1 MMQTDNED
9 IPTLKALREAAELT
23 QPELSRR
30 MNVGIR
36 IIGDWER
43 GQSFPR
49 FDRAIALARELGVS
63 LKALAKSMQLD
74 VSKLP
79 DDGLPLR
86 ELKAICKHLNIE
98 RVDDLPD
105 DWSEL
110 LKQMR
115 SPNNHTP
122 SS

>member
-1 MMQTDNED
+1 MNQDSQEQ
-9 IPTLKALREAAELT
+9 PTLKALREAAKLT

-30 MNVGIR
+30 LNVGIR
-36 IIGDWER
+36 IIGHWES
-43 GQSFPR
+43 GTKIPR
-49 FDRAIALARELGVS
+49 FDNAIALATELGYS
-63 LKALAKSMQLD
+63 LKSLAKSMQLD

-98 RVDDLPD
+98 RVVDLPD

>member
-74 VSKLP
+74 ASKLP

-115 SPNNHTP
+115 SPNNHT
-122 SS
+122 S

>member
-1 MMQTDNED
+1 MMHTENED

-63 LKALAKSMQLD
+63 LKSLAKSMQLD

-79 DDGLPLR
+79 DDGQPLR
-86 ELKAICKHLNIE
+86 ELKAMCKHLGIE

-115 SPNNHTP
+115 SHNNHTP
-122 SS
+122 SP

>member
-1 MMQTDNED
+1 MMHTDNED
-9 IPTLKALREAAELT
+9 IPTLKALRDAAELT

-63 LKALAKSMQLD
+63 LKILAKSMQLD

-79 DDGLPLR
+79 DDGMPLR

>member
-1 MMQTDNED
+1 MMHTDNEN
-9 IPTLKALREAAELT
+9 IPTLKALREAAEVT

-63 LKALAKSMQLD
+63 LKSLAKSMQLD

-79 DDGLPLR
+79 DDGQPLR
-86 ELKAICKHLNIE
+86 ELKAMCKHLGIE

-110 LKQMR
+110 LKQVR
-115 SPNNHTP
+115 SHNNHTP
-122 SS
+122 SP